1 MHRSTDAARIMV
13 ACVLAALVAA
23 LAATPLLA
31 AQNEDTIARVKRSV
45 VAIGTFEPTRSPPFQ
60 FRGTAFAVG
69 DGTRVVTNVHVL
81 PATLDVA
88 KRETI
93 AILLPA
99 PPRADSG
106 EPQVEVRAARRI
118 AEDAEH
124 DLVVLAI
131 EGSPLPALEVGDSSR
146 VREGS
151 ALFFT
156 GFPIGAVLGPHPATH
171 RALVASITPIAIP
184 QARSAQLKAA
194 TVKRLAAGPLA
205 VFQLDATAYPGN
217 SGSPLYDGQTG
228 TVFGVINMVLVKATK
243 ESALAQ
249 PSGIS
254 YAIPAE
260 HLRAL
265 LEKPR

>member
-1 MHRSTDAARIMV
+1 
-13 ACVLAALVAA
+13 
-23 LAATPLLA
+23 
-31 AQNEDTIARVKRSV
+31 
-45 VAIGTFEPTRSPPFQ
+45 
-60 FRGTAFAVG
+60 
-69 DGTRVVTNVHVL
+69 
-81 PATLDVA
+81 
-88 KRETI
+88 
-93 AILLPA
+93 
-99 PPRADSG
+99 
-106 EPQVEVRAARRI
+106 VRAARRI